1 MIDDTAEKTAKS
13 FGAWAM
19 PDEYRELQ
27 ATVRR
32 FVQSD
37 IKAVE
42 DTLPHD
48 ATYCPS
54 DKLKPLQDKAKSLG
68 LWCVRT
74 PAEFGGAGLNL
85 LGQAVFAEE
94 AKQVRMGLYNPAMG
108 AFGIDPPNVIW
119 EGNRQQIEKY
129 GLPGVDKGS
138 KCFVAISES
147 SGGADPGRAIQ
158 LKAEQVGNKYILN
171 GSKMWITG
179 ADKADWGIVYART
192 GGRGRSGITSF
203 IVDRDTPG
211 LTVKE
216 IPVIR
221 AYSPFELHFDNVEI
235 PIENRL
241 GEEGQGF
248 ALAEKWLVDNRI
260 SYSAGTLGVASAAL
274 DIAIAWAKERE
285 TFGSKLADKQ
295 AVQWMLADSDMELR
309 AARLIVYDAAWK
321 GDLGEDFKLEA
332 SIAKVTATET
342 AGRIVDRAIQI
353 MGGLGLSKELP
364 LERWYR
370 ELRIHRIGE
379 GPSEV
384 HRMVVA
390 RNLLSGR
397 R

>member
-1 MIDDTAEKTAKS
+1 MDQVVPDADRS
-13 FGAWAM
+13 FGSWAM
-19 PDEYRELQ
+19 PDEYEEMRS
-27 ATVRR
+27 TVRR
-32 FVQSD
+32 FVQGEVR
-37 IKAVE
+37 AVE
-42 DTLPHD
+42 ETLPHD
-48 ATYCPS
+48 SISCPPE
-54 DKLKPLQDKAKSLG
+54 KLKPLQEKAKSLG

-74 PAEFGGAGLNL
+74 PEHYGGAGLNL
-85 LGQAVFAEE
+85 LGQAVWAEE
-94 AKQVRMGLYNPAMG
+94 AKQVRMGLYNPAMSVFG
-108 AFGIDPPNVIW
+108 ADPPNVIW
-119 EGNRQQIEKY
+119 EGTRDQIERY
-129 GLPGVDKGS
+129 GLPGVEKGT

-158 LKAEQVGNKYILN
+158 LKAERVGDKYVLN

-179 ADKADWGIVYART
+179 ADKAEWGIVYART

-203 IVDRDTPG
+203 IVSRHAPG

-221 AYSPFELHFDNVEI
+221 AYSPYEVHFDNVEV
-235 PIENRL
+235 PVEDRL

-260 SYSAGTLGVASAAL
+260 QYSAGTLGVAQAAL
-274 DIAIAWAKERE
+274 DIAVKWANERE

-295 AVQWMLADSDMELR
+295 AVQWMIADSEIELR
-309 AARLIVYDAAWK
+309 AARMLVYDAAWK
-321 GDLGEDFKLEA
+321 GDRGQDFKLEA

-342 AGRIVDRAIQI
+342 AGRIVDRAMQI
-353 MGGLGLSKELP
+353 MGGLGVSKDLP

-379 GPSEV
+379 APSEV

-390 RNLLSGR
+390 RNVLNGR

>member
-1 MIDDTAEKTAKS
+1 MDQRVEDDRS
-13 FGAWAM
+13 FGAWQL
-19 PDEYRELQ
+19 PDEYREMQ
-27 ATVRR
+27 QTVRR

-37 IKAVE
+37 IKRVE
-42 DTLPHD
+42 DTLEHD
-48 ATYCPS
+48 ATHCPP
-54 DKLKPLQDKAKSLG
+54 DKLKPLQEKAKSLG
-68 LWCVRT
+68 LWCIRT
-74 PAEFGGAGLNL
+74 PKEFGGAGLNL
-85 LGQAVFAEE
+85 LGQAVFSEE
-94 AKQVRMGLYNPAMG
+94 AKQIRMGAYNPGMG
-108 AFGIDPPNVIW
+108 AFGNDPPNVIW
-119 EGNRQQIEKY
+119 EGNRDQIERY
-129 GLPGVDKGS
+129 GLPGVEKGS

-158 LKAEQVGNKYILN
+158 LKAERVGGKYVLN

-179 ADKADWGIVYART
+179 AARADWGIVYART

-211 LTVKE
+211 LSLKE

-221 AYSPFELHFDNVEI
+221 AYSPYELHFDNVEI
-235 PIENRL
+235 PAENRL

-260 SYSAGTLGVASAAL
+260 SYSAGTIGIAQAAL
-274 DIAIAWAKERE
+274 DIAVKWANERE

-295 AVQWMLADSDMELR
+295 AIQWMIADSEMEIR
-309 AARLIVYDAAWK
+309 MARLIIYDAAWR
-321 GDLGEDFKLEA
+321 GDLGQDFKLEA
-332 SIAKVTATET
+332 SIAKVQATET
-342 AGRIVDRAIQI
+342 VGRVVDRAIQI
-353 MGGLGLSKELP
+353 LGGLGVSKELP

-370 ELRIHRIGE
+370 EMRIHRIGE

-390 RNLLSGR
+390 RNVLNGR

>member
-1 MIDDTAEKTAKS
+1 MDGVGEADRS

-27 ATVRR
+27 QTVRR
-32 FVQSD
+32 FVQSE
-37 IKAVE
+37 IKPVE
-42 DTLPHD
+42 DTLDHD
-48 ATYCPS
+48 ATYCPE
-54 DKLKPLQDKAKSLG
+54 DRLKPLQEKAKALG

-74 PAEFGGAGLNL
+74 PAEHGGAGLNL

-94 AKQVRMGLYNPAMG
+94 AKQIRMGAYNPGMG
-108 AFGIDPPNVIW
+108 AFGNDPPNVIW
-119 EGNRQQIEKY
+119 QGSPDQIERY
-129 GLPGVDKGS
+129 GLPGVEKGT

-158 LKAEQVGNKYILN
+158 LKAERQGGKYVLN

-179 ADKADWGIVYART
+179 AAKADWGIVYART

-211 LTVKE
+211 LSLKE

-221 AYSPFELHFDNVEI
+221 AYSPYELHFDNVEV
-235 PIENRL
+235 PVENRL

-248 ALAEKWLVDNRI
+248 AFAEKWLVDNRI
-260 SYSAGTLGVASAAL
+260 SYSAGTIGIAQAAL
-274 DIAIAWAKERE
+274 DIAVKWANERE

-295 AVQWMLADSDMELR
+295 AVQWMIADSEMEIR
-309 AARLIVYDAAWK
+309 MARLLVYDAAWR
-321 GDLGEDFKLEA
+321 GDLGQDFKLEA
-332 SIAKVTATET
+332 SIAKVQATET
-342 AGRIVDRAIQI
+342 AGRVVDRAIQI
-353 MGGLGLSKELP
+353 MGGLGVSKELP

-370 ELRIHRIGE
+370 EMRIHRIGE

-390 RNLLSGR
+390 RNVLNGR

>member
-1 MIDDTAEKTAKS
+1 MEGVAPQDRS

-19 PDEYRELQ
+19 PEEYHALQ
-27 ATVRR
+27 QTVRR
-32 FVQSD
+32 FVQTE
-37 IKAVE
+37 IKPVE
-42 DTLPHD
+42 DTLDHD
-48 ATYCPS
+48 ATYCPAE
-54 DKLKPLQDKAKSLG
+54 KLFPLQEKARALG

-74 PAEFGGAGLNL
+74 PAEHGGAGLNL

-94 AKQVRMGLYNPAMG
+94 AKQIRMGAYNPGMG
-108 AFGIDPPNVIW
+108 AFGNDPPNVIW
-119 EGNRQQIEKY
+119 QGTRDQIDRY
-129 GLPGVDKGS
+129 GLPGVEAGT

-158 LKAEQVGNKYILN
+158 LRAERQGGKYVLN

-179 ADKADWGIVYART
+179 AGKADWGIVYART

-211 LTVKE
+211 LSLKE

-221 AYSPFELHFDNVEI
+221 AYSPFELHFDNVEV
-235 PIENRL
+235 PVENRL

-248 ALAEKWLVDNRI
+248 AFAEKWLVDNRI
-260 SYSAGTLGVASAAL
+260 SYSAGTIGIAQAAL
-274 DIAIAWAKERE
+274 DIAVKWANERE
-285 TFGSKLADKQ
+285 AFGSKLADKQ
-295 AVQWMLADSDMELR
+295 AIQWMIADSEMEIR
-309 AARLIVYDAAWK
+309 MARLLVYDAAWR
-321 GDLGEDFKLEA
+321 GDRGEDFKLEA
-332 SIAKVTATET
+332 SIAKVQATET
-342 AGRIVDRAIQI
+342 AGRVVDRAIQI
-353 MGGLGLSKELP
+353 LGGLGVSKELP

-370 ELRIHRIGE
+370 EMRIHRIGE

-390 RNLLSGR
+390 RNVLNGR